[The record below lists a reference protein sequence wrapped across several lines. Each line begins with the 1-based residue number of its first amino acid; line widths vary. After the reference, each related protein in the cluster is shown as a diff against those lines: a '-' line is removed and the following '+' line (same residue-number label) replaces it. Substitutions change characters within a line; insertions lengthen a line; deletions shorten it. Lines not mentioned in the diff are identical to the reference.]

1 MRVRFRR
8 LIVATT
14 GLTYVLMLL
23 GIYTAAFGAGLTCG
37 ARWPFCDGWL
47 GLFPANI
54 PSFIEWFHR
63 LVAMITGF
71 VILGAAY
78 AGWTRQN
85 DRRVAWTITL
95 AVLLLPLQIG
105 LGAVTVTL
113 SGIFPW
119 GYAPSVQL
127 LHYAVALAILA
138 LLTVATALTV
148 SSPPR
153 SDTDRQRYRSR
164 LRWGVLAALV
174 LLPVQYLFSYGAV
187 FVYTPVVQI
196 TNYALSLLLFAV
208 LVSVAV
214 WTARLVST
222 ADTSISMR
230 SITRVSWLSTA
241 GAVVLTAQML
251 IDRQLWGAAS
261 PVVSD
266 GLSVMLGL
274 ILLAAGWLVFR
285 GSALVPPGQEPTVQE
300 SE

>member
-8 LIVATT
+8 LIVVTT

-47 GLFPANI
+47 GLFPANL

-78 AGWTRQN
+78 AGWTRQD
-85 DRRVAWTITL
+85 DRRVAWAITL
-95 AVLLLPLQIG
+95 AVGLLPLQIG

-113 SGIFPW
+113 SGVFPW

-127 LHYAVALAILA
+127 LHYTVALAILA
-138 LLTVATALTV
+138 LLTVATALTI

-153 SDTDRQRYRSR
+153 GETERRQFRSR
-164 LRWGVLAALV
+164 LRWGTLAALV
-174 LLPVQYLFSYGAV
+174 LLPVQYLFNYGTV
-187 FVYTPVVQI
+187 FVYSPVVQI
-196 TNYALSLLLFAV
+196 VYYALSLLLFGV
-208 LVSVAV
+208 LVSMAV
-214 WTARLVST
+214 WTARVVSP
-222 ADTSISMR
+222 ISMR
-230 SITRVSWLSTA
+230 RLGHVSQLSTA
-241 GAVVLTAQML
+241 GTVVLAAQML
-251 IDRQLWGAAS
+251 VDRQLWGSVS
-261 PVVSD
+261 PMVSD
-266 GLSVMLGL
+266 GLTFVLGL
-274 ILLAAGWLVFR
+274 ILIATGWLVFR
-285 GSALVPPGQEPTVQE
+285 GTGRSPGQESTVHE

>member
-1 MRVRFRR
+1 MKVRFRR
-8 LIVATT
+8 LMVATT

-71 VILGAAY
+71 VILGTAY

-85 DRRVAWTITL
+85 DRRVAWAITL

-113 SGIFPW
+113 SGVFPW
-119 GYAPSVQL
+119 GYAPSVQM
-127 LHYAVALAILA
+127 LHYVVALAILA
-138 LLTVATALTV
+138 LLTIATALTV
-148 SSPPR
+148 SSPL
-153 SDTDRQRYRSR
+153 TDEENRRRFRSR
-164 LRWGVLAALV
+164 LRWGLLAVLV
-174 LLPVQYLFSYGAV
+174 LLPVQYLFNYGSV
-187 FVYTPVVQI
+187 FVYSPAVQI
-196 TNYALSLLLFAV
+196 IYYALSLLMFGV

-214 WTARLVST
+214 WTARFVST
-222 ADTSISMR
+222 ADTASTR
-230 SITRVSWLSTA
+230 SITRVNRLSVA
-241 GAVVLTAQML
+241 GSVVLTAQML
-251 IDRQLWGAAS
+251 VDRQLWGTVPPA
-261 PVVSD
+261 VSD
-266 GLSVMLGL
+266 GLTVVLGL
-274 ILLAAGWLVFR
+274 LVLVAVWLVFR
-285 GSALVPPGQEPTVQE
+285 GSTLLPPGGRNAHN

>member
-8 LIVATT
+8 LMVATT

-78 AGWTRQN
+78 AGWTRQD
-85 DRRVAWTITL
+85 DRRVAWAITL
-95 AVLLLPLQIG
+95 AVGLLPLQIG

-113 SGIFPW
+113 SGVFPW

-127 LHYAVALAILA
+127 LHYTVALAILA

-148 SSPPR
+148 SSPP
-153 SDTDRQRYRSR
+153 TDKADRRQFRSR
-164 LRWGVLAALV
+164 LRWGVLTALV
-174 LLPVQYLFSYGAV
+174 LLPIQYLFNYGTV
-187 FVYTPVVQI
+187 FVYSPVVQI
-196 TNYALSLLLFAV
+196 VYYALSLLLFAL
-208 LVSVAV
+208 LVSMAV
-214 WTARLVST
+214 WTARFAARDS
-222 ADTSISMR
+222 AR
-230 SITRVSWLSTA
+230 AITRVSQLSTV

-251 IDRQLWGAAS
+251 VDRQLWGAVS

-266 GLSVMLGL
+266 GLTVALGL
-274 ILLAAGWLVFR
+274 ILLAAGWFVFR
-285 GSALVPPGQEPTVQE
+285 GTGQLPGQESTVHD
-300 SE
+300 SK

>member
-8 LIVATT
+8 LMVATT

-71 VILGAAY
+71 VILGTAY
-78 AGWTRQN
+78 AGWTRQS
-85 DRRVAWTITL
+85 DRRVAWAITL

-113 SGIFPW
+113 SGVFPW
-119 GYAPSVQL
+119 GYAPSVQM
-127 LHYAVALAILA
+127 LHYVVALAILA
-138 LLTVATALTV
+138 LLTIATALTV
-148 SSPPR
+148 SSPLTGEKNR
-153 SDTDRQRYRSR
+153 RRFRSR
-164 LRWGVLAALV
+164 LRWGLLAVLV
-174 LLPVQYLFSYGAV
+174 LLPVQYLFNYGTV
-187 FVYTPVVQI
+187 FVYSPAVQI
-196 TNYALSLLLFAV
+196 TYYALSLLMFGV

-214 WTARLVST
+214 WTVRLAS
-222 ADTSISMR
+222 ADTASTR
-230 SITRVSWLSTA
+230 SITRVNQLSVA

-251 IDRQLWGAAS
+251 VDRQLWGAV
-261 PVVSD
+261 PPGVSD
-266 GLSVMLGL
+266 GLSLVLGL
-274 ILLAAGWLVFR
+274 LVLVAVWLVFR
-285 GSALVPPGQEPTVQE
+285 GSTLLPPGGHNAHN

>member
-8 LIVATT
+8 LMVATT

-71 VILGAAY
+71 VILGTAY

-85 DRRVAWTITL
+85 DRRVAWAITL

-113 SGIFPW
+113 SGLFPW
-119 GYAPSVQL
+119 GYAPSVQI
-127 LHYAVALAILA
+127 LHYVVALAILA
-138 LLTVATALTV
+138 LLTIATALTV
-148 SSPPR
+148 SSPSSEPH
-153 SDTDRQRYRSR
+153 QRRRFRSR
-164 LRWGVLAALV
+164 LRWGLLTVLV

-187 FVYTPVVQI
+187 FVYSPAVQI
-196 TNYALSLLLFAV
+196 TNYALSLLMFAV
-208 LVSVAV
+208 LISVAV
-214 WTARLVST
+214 WTSRFAATDT
-222 ADTSISMR
+222 APTR
-230 SITRVSWLSTA
+230 SITRVNRLSTA
-241 GAVVLTAQML
+241 GGVVLTAQML
-251 IDRQLWGAAS
+251 VDRQLWGTVP

-266 GLSVMLGL
+266 GLSLLLGL
-274 ILLAAGWLVFR
+274 VLLAAVWLVFR
-285 GSALVPPGQEPTVQE
+285 GSALFPPEGPNAHK